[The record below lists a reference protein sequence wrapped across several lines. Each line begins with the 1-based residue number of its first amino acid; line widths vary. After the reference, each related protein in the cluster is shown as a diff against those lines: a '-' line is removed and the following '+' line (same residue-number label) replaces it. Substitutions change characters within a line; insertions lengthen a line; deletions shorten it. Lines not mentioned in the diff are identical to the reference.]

1 MQRKPRRRLRIFFL
15 SLAVSL
21 ALLSRCFEHC
31 ARVILAPKKSRT
43 AYMTQ
48 IYSHTDS
55 HTDRCDLG
63 AFSKKRPVIIDSNIS
78 ERVKGLSELYDC
90 KI

>member
-48 IYSHTDS
+48 IYSHTD
-55 HTDRCDLG
+55 RCDLG

>member
-48 IYSHTDS
+48 IYSHTD
-55 HTDRCDLG
+55 RCDLG
-63 AFSKKRPVIIDSNIS
+63 VFSKKRPVIIDSNIS